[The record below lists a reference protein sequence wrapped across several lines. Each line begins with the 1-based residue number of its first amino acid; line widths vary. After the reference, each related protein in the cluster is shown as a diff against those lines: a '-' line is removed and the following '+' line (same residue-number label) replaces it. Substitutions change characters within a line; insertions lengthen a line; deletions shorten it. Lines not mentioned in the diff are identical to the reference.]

1 MKKLFLWVLVTMF
14 CCVYATAQTVGVA
27 VLTHGDDNTMFY
39 GNTALQEAV
48 KAATDG
54 DVISLSPGTFIGL
67 KDFSKSGLTIIGSGM
82 NEGPSQTILTGGA
95 LRASYS
101 SKKFVK
107 LTLKNVYIDG
117 SVIAGNG
124 NYELSLEKCRVNG
137 TYDCDIEDNQ
147 TSTIKMVNCVT
158 GGDSKKVDRF
168 TNTILSAYNC
178 VLRPADIGGDVSR
191 SRVLAN
197 CILLCS
203 PANGTTGTLNNCII
217 ISEDSSILPLSIR
230 ATNCR
235 AISNRTA
242 YFQTQVLNN
251 EVYKENPFIEG
262 SFYELKPELASTWV
276 DENGEQIGIYGGP
289 EPFSAL
295 PDVPRFTK
303 FNVPSRTDADGKLS
317 VEIEVAL
324 PEK

>member
-27 VLTHGDDNTMFY
+27 VLTHGDSNTMFY

-82 NEGPSQTILTGGA
+82 IEGPSQTILTGGA

-117 SVIAGNG
+117 SFIAGNG

-137 TYDCDIEDNQ
+137 TYDCDIEDSQ

-158 GGDSKKVDRF
+158 GNTKSNDKFS
-168 TNTILSAYNC
+168 NTILSAYNC

-217 ISEDSSILPLSIR
+217 IANTSTFPSEIR
-230 ATNCR
+230 ATNCV
-235 AISNRTA
+235 ALTEYNNYFLTQSLSNK
-242 YFQTQVLNN
+242 
-251 EVYKENPFIEG
+251 VYKGEAFIEG
-262 SFYELKPELASTWV
+262 SFYELKPELASIWV

-289 EPFSAL
+289 EPFSVL
-295 PDVPRFTK
+295 PDAPHFTK